1 MRRRGHDR
9 AGDGGGAA
17 AEPDGALGPDLLRR
31 GRTVLWGVINLLA
44 SPSPTRARTT
54 YIQVSG
60 GFYGISGSLAPCGV
74 GVTVHWRNLRTG
86 AKGAVHGRV
95 SGIVVPFAGT
105 LMYREP
111 VTGSGPV
118 ELTVQPHRPYLPKPP
133 VRVQIP

>member
-1 MRRRGHDR
+1 MQ
-9 AGDGGGAA
+9 AT
-17 AEPDGALGPDLLRR
+17 AEAQPQN
-31 GRTVLWGVINLLA
+31 RTVLSGPIYSVADGPFCGGVINLLA

-95 SGIVVPFAGT
+95 SGTVVPFAGT
-105 LMYREP
+105 LMYRYP
-111 VTGSGPV
+111 VTGSGAV